1 MRKVGRMKGMP
12 TKLSAVGILVGTLM
26 AIGNGCWALE
36 WGRVKDGWSDS
47 LQVHSALSHGVPQG
61 WRRNPTTLLVIMLLL
76 GTILLVIIITDDS
89 IYCYIII
96 R

>member
-36 WGRVKDGWSDS
+36 WGRETEGRSYS
-47 LQVHSALSHGVPQG
+47 LQVHRARSHSAPQG
-61 WRRNPTTLLVIMLLL
+61 WRKNPTALPVIMFLLRA
-76 GTILLVIIITDDS
+76 IVVIIVVIDNS

-96 R
+96 H